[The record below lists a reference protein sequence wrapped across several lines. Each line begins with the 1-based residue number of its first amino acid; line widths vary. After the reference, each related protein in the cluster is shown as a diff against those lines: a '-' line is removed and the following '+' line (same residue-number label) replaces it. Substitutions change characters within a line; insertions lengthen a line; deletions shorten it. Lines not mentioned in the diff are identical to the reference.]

1 MVRTSFS
8 LIIAVLSF
16 TLTSLSWAGSGGPDT
31 DGYRWIDSREPG
43 GPTYSWVE
51 ISPRCGGN
59 GLLIAQGDD
68 RNSGLVP
75 ILPSGG
81 FSYRGTIYTT
91 LAVCSNGWLSF
102 SDGVDSSYA
111 GRVPDSLPPN
121 NVIAPLWTDL
131 YPLGGSNGSIYY
143 LKDTLGGRNRTIV
156 EWDSVA
162 GFNSGTFYKFEV
174 VLDGTNAAI
183 FCQYKYSDN
192 WNGSTASA
200 GIENFSGKVGLSV
213 GQSNLGNGYAIKFYT
228 DIPHNVGLARIVRPN
243 TFEPPLTTLV
253 PDAWVK
259 NYGTTT
265 DTFSTFC
272 AIDSA
277 GTRIYLSQ
285 RQVTALR
292 PGDTLLVKFDPWTVG
307 PDSNTYRVSFYTAL
321 AEDPD
326 PTNDTLKVTV
336 NNHGQ
341 RGWLPAVNLGDSIN
355 TPYRDWDPT
364 LTGDGNHLYFAS
376 NRPGGYGGMDL
387 WVADKVG
394 SVWRGPINLGPV
406 INSSYND
413 QAPWISSDGNTLI
426 FASDRPGGYS
436 NLDLWMSKK
445 VGGSWQTPVN
455 LGNVINT
462 SDWEATC
469 WMTQD
474 TLRLYFASNYQ
485 RSGGYGDW
493 DLWMSTKVGGVWTT
507 PTNLGPNINGPAL
520 ETSPTLTPDEQTL
533 YFSSNVTGNCDIY
546 SSRKVGGIWQPK
558 QNFGPNIN
566 TAYREDREWVTTD
579 GLKLYF
585 SSDRPGGRGAEDLYV
600 SEQGVVSTET
610 KTPPAELLRVLNIGT
625 PKPNPSN
632 HSLSISLELPTQV
645 NVEASIYSVT
655 GQQVKRLIHGLMPI
669 GSHEVVWDTRDQRG
683 SKVAAGIYFLRVQAG
698 EEKVARQITILR

>member
-1 MVRTSFS
+1 V
-8 LIIAVLSF
+8 
-16 TLTSLSWAGSGGPDT
+16 GG
-31 DGYRWIDSREPG
+31 
-43 GPTYSWVE
+43 TY
-51 ISPRCGGN
+51 GN
-59 GLLIAQGDD
+59 
-68 RNSGLVP
+68 
-75 ILPSGG
+75 
-81 FSYRGTIYTT
+81 
-91 LAVCSNGWLSF
+91 
-102 SDGVDSSYA
+102 
-111 GRVPDSLPPN
+111 
-121 NVIAPLWTDL
+121 
-131 YPLGGSNGSIYY
+131 IYY
-143 LKDTLGGRNRTIV
+143 FQDTVGGRNRTIV

-174 VLDGTNAAI
+174 VLDGAKAAI

-192 WNGSTASA
+192 WNGSTAGV
-200 GIENFSGKVGLSV
+200 GIENFNGKVGLSV
-213 GQSNLGNGYAIKFYT
+213 GQFNLGNGYAIKFYT

-243 TFEPPLTTLV
+243 SFELPLSTLV
-253 PDAWVK
+253 PDVWVK

-265 DTFSTFC
+265 DTFPVFC
-272 AIDSA
+272 RIDSA
-277 GTRIYLSQ
+277 GTQIFLSQ
-285 RQVTALR
+285 RQATGLR
-292 PGDTLLVKFDPWTVG
+292 PGDTLLIKFDPWTVG

-321 AEDPD
+321 SGDPD

-336 NNHGQ
+336 TNHGQ

-355 TPYRDWDPT
+355 TSYRDYAPT
-364 LTGDGNHLYFAS
+364 LTGDGNHLYLAS
-376 NRPGGYGGMDL
+376 NRPGGYGGWDL

-394 SVWRGPINLGPV
+394 SVWRSPVNLGPA
-406 INSSYND
+406 INSSYDD
-413 QAPWISSDGNTLI
+413 QDPWISPDGNTLV
-426 FASDRPGGYS
+426 FSSTRSGGYGY
-436 NLDLWMSKK
+436 LDLWMSKK
-445 VGGSWQTPVN
+445 VGGNWQPPVN

-462 SDWEATC
+462 SDWESTC
-469 WMTQD
+469 WMSQD
-474 TLRLYFASNYQ
+474 TLGLYFASN
-485 RSGGYGDW
+485 RSGGQGDW
-493 DLWMSTKVGGVWTT
+493 DIWMSTKVGGVWNT
-507 PTNLGPNINGPAL
+507 PTNLGPNINGPTL
-520 ETSPTLTPDEQTL
+520 ETSPMLTSDEQAL

-600 SEQGVVSTET
+600 SEQGVVSTEI

-669 GSHEVVWDTRDQRG
+669 GSHEVVWDTHDQRG
-683 SKVAAGIYFLRVQAG
+683 RKVAAGIYFLRVQAG
-698 EEKVARQITILR
+698 EAKVTRQITILR